1 MRKFVL
7 LLSCMAVVL
16 QAQEEAPTPED
27 TTIPEIEYAP
37 SASAASTKAA
47 QSSGEWKNWVFA
59 GSAAVVFT
67 IGVLVVTLNTGTTAS
82 GH

>member
-1 MRKFVL
+1 MKKCVL
-7 LLSCMAVVL
+7 LLTCFAVL
-16 QAQEEAPTPED
+16 LHGQEEAPTPEE

-37 SASAASTKAA
+37 PATAASTNAA
-47 QSSGEWKNWVFA
+47 KSSGEWKNWVFA

-67 IGVLVVTLNTGTTAS
+67 IGVLVVTLNTGSSQS